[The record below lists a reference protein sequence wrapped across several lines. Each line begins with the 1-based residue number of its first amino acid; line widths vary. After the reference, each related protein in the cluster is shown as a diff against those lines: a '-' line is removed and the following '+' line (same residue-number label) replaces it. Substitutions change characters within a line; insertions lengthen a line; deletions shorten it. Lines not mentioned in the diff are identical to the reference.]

1 MTFKELYKLS
11 PPSLKQIVINQWK
24 AKQNPEFHPE
34 GNALKHIIVVT
45 NRADKQFPNNKNIQ
59 LAAYFHDL
67 GKLATAG
74 VNSKTGQPT
83 AYGHEEK
90 SVELVDQFDD
100 FIKQQGAD
108 PKVVKFI
115 VSNHMKVKPSTWNTM
130 KQQKKDLII
139 NNPNFLDLEKFSTI
153 DKGGLIE
160 NNKLNSSIEFYRMQ
174 FLAGIITENVY
185 KKLINEFSFKA
196 SPDEDSPG
204 NKQFVSFKEDDKYS
218 IEGNTHSG
226 LSHAIKHYGEF
237 KPDEFNSILNK
248 ILEYIKSTPNLML
261 KNISGGTIASG
272 EAAKKQLVPKTILNT
287 LDFINDKILTNQELT
302 PEEKEIQNRF
312 MNELNKDYEQLVS
325 SYINGGIDIKG
336 KSEDE
341 IKKLIDTNKKIKFK
355 GLYKGNEVEYVLD
368 FSNSGILAKKGDNV
382 STLFRI
388 DKQGNSLDKIKQYI
402 SRGIEIPNPE
412 LKKALFVND
421 NV

>member
-1 MTFKELYKLS
+1 MD
-11 PPSLKQIVINQWK
+11 QWK

-45 NRADKQFPNNKNIQ
+45 NRADRQFPDNKNIQ

-67 GKLATAG
+67 GKLTTAG
-74 VNSKTGQPT
+74 INPKTGQPT
-83 AYGHEEK
+83 AYEHEKE
-90 SVELVDQFDD
+90 SVKLVNQFSD

-108 PKVVKFI
+108 PEVVKFI
-115 VSNHMKVKPSTWNTM
+115 VSNHMKVKPRTWDVM
-130 KQQKKDLII
+130 KQQKKDPIAS
-139 NNPNFLDLEKFSTI
+139 NPNFSDLEKFSTI

-160 NNKLNSSIEFYRMQ
+160 NKKINMEHNKLNSNVEFHRMQ
-174 FLAGIITENVY
+174 FLAGIITESVY
-185 KKLINEFSFKA
+185 KKLISEFSFKA

-218 IEGNTHSG
+218 IEGSTHAG

-237 KPDEFNSILNK
+237 KPDEFNSILNR
-248 ILEYIKSTPNLML
+248 ILEYIKNTPNLIL
-261 KNISGGTIASG
+261 KNISGATIASG
-272 EAAKKQLVPKTILNT
+272 EEAKKQLTPKTILNT
-287 LDFINDKILTNQELT
+287 LDFINDKILTKQELT

-325 SYINGGIDIKG
+325 SYIKGGIDVEG

-402 SRGIEIPNPE
+402 SRGIEIPDPE
-412 LKKALFVND
+412 LKKVLSIDSNI
-421 NV
+421 